1 MRSLCVSK
9 SSIFICVVGSNA
21 IMISDHQI
29 HVDSDDK
36 GRDLKG
42 WKGRKLRIPHENF
55 ATCICFFNP
64 FRQCRRL
71 CFLRLFYAHDA
82 RAFIA
87 PPPTPYGH
95 KHTYGHILCK
105 YKLLFLFAHGRRY
118 VHICTTREAPASVRY
133 EFPVCHIVLWTSL
146 LTVVSRQPASRR
158 QSDTGFSKLR
168 AAGAQYCFFVRQT
181 VAVAWPALFVCSFS
195 KPHVFR
201 APSI

>member
-1 MRSLCVSK
+1 MSEQKKKDRDAEFCVSK
-9 SSIFICVVGSNA
+9 SSNFICVVGSNA
-21 IMISDHQI
+21 ISDHQI

-105 YKLLFLFAHGRRY
+105 YKLLFFSHTLVDMCIYRY
-118 VHICTTREAPASVRY
+118 YTRS
-133 EFPVCHIVLWTSL
+133 
-146 LTVVSRQPASRR
+146 SR
-158 QSDTGFSKLR
+158 FS
-168 AAGAQYCFFVRQT
+168 A
-181 VAVAWPALFVCSFS
+181 
-195 KPHVFR
+195 
-201 APSI
+201 I